1 MLGLHGHHGHHGHGG
16 HDHGAGTSR
25 AVTATL
31 AVNLLITAAK
41 WFAFAVTRSPSLFG
55 EAAHSTADSLNPLVL
70 WIGHK
75 RSKRPAHAR
84 HPLGH
89 GREAFFW
96 SLIAAE
102 LMLVVGAALTARH
115 GIETLLTGHV
125 PAVSPVALGVMA
137 FAAVAETWTL
147 ALVWRRMRAEGRG
160 TVRVRDGK
168 NPILL
173 ALLVENGADVLGV
186 LLALAGYGLYV
197 LTGNPVWDACF
208 SLAIAAL
215 LACSSIF
222 LINRSR
228 SLIIGESAPSE
239 VEHDVLRAVR
249 ARPSVAEVRRVVTV
263 MRGPE
268 DVGCLIVLRWNDEWF
283 CRKWQMFA
291 GGGTAA
297 PVQLVF
303 ALTRAET
310 DSIKEEVRALE
321 PTITQVDIEIT

>member
-1 MLGLHGHHGHHGHGG
+1 MSGFHGHGHHHD
-16 HDHGAGTSR
+16 HDHGEGMTR
-25 AVTATL
+25 AVSVTL
-31 AVNLLITAAK
+31 VVNLLITAAK

-115 GIETLLTGHV
+115 GIETLITGHV
-125 PAVSPVALGVMA
+125 PAISNIALGVMA
-137 FAAVAETWTL
+137 FAAVAETWSL
-147 ALVWRRMRAEGRG
+147 VVVWRRMRAEGRG

-186 LLALAGYGLYV
+186 MLAFAGYGLYV
-197 LTGNPVWDACF
+197 LTGNPAWDACF

-228 SLIIGESAPSE
+228 SLIIGESAPTE
-239 VEHDVLRAVR
+239 VERDVLRAVR

-263 MRGPE
+263 MRSPE
-268 DVGCLIVLRWNDEWF
+268 DIGCLIVLRWNDEWF
-283 CRKWQMFA
+283 AAKWQAFA
-291 GGGTAA
+291 NGGATSA

-310 DSIKEEVRALE
+310 DSIKEEVRTLVPGIAH
-321 PTITQVDIEIT
+321 VDIEIT